1 MSISSASTAD
11 RGVSGL
17 LGLWIG
23 RIIVGLVLV
32 IVAGVVFFV
41 VKGANIEASGY
52 VGPLVSLFVAALFA
66 LAPLLACFVQTT
78 SLDRR
83 SKKLDGVI
91 IAKIRT
97 TQYFQIAKATLASVQ
112 PASVSEPDF
121 VVPMLLFAVIIV
133 FCSLLSFMALFWPND
148 FSQDSTLLGGLY
160 VLQEGMT
167 R

>member
-1 MSISSASTAD
+1 MSISSASTVD

-91 IAKIRT
+91 IAKSGRLNTFRLRRRRWRRFNRRRCPSPI
-97 TQYFQIAKATLASVQ
+97 
-112 PASVSEPDF
+112 
-121 VVPMLLFAVIIV
+121 LLFR
-133 FCSLLSFMALFWPND
+133 CCC
-148 FSQDSTLLGGLY
+148 
-160 VLQEGMT
+160 LQ
-167 R
+167 